1 VRETSWKILQGLL
14 GAGMQAAR
22 SGQSS
27 VSRLQAAAR
36 TDVAKPD
43 TQLRPVHAARKTS
56 SSGNGKQEKKERRA
70 APRDALQEP
79 APSVV
84 ALDPL
89 GTAQAA
95 VPALPTVPPLADNLV
110 PAAVADI
117 FRSVSSGSAI
127 SSVAPSQGANE
138 VESPLG
144 FSEQEELM
152 MDAILGM

>member
-1 VRETSWKILQGLL
+1 
-14 GAGMQAAR
+14 MQAAS

-36 TDVAKPD
+36 TDVAEPD
-43 TQLRPVHAARKTS
+43 TQ
-56 SSGNGKQEKKERRA
+56 ERRA
-70 APRDALQEP
+70 APRVALQEP

-84 ALDPL
+84 DLDPL

-110 PAAVADI
+110 PVAVADI

>member
-1 VRETSWKILQGLL
+1 MRETSWKILQGLL
-14 GAGMQAAR
+14 GAGMQAAS

-36 TDVAKPD
+36 TDVAEPD
-43 TQLRPVHAARKTS
+43 TQ
-56 SSGNGKQEKKERRA
+56 ERRA
-70 APRDALQEP
+70 APRVALQEP

-84 ALDPL
+84 DLDPL

-110 PAAVADI
+110 PVAVADI

-127 SSVAPSQGANE
+127 SSVVPSQGANE

>member
-1 VRETSWKILQGLL
+1 MRETSWKILQGLL
-14 GAGMQAAR
+14 GAGMQAAS

-36 TDVAKPD
+36 TDVAEPD
-43 TQLRPVHAARKTS
+43 TQ
-56 SSGNGKQEKKERRA
+56 ERRA
-70 APRDALQEP
+70 APRVALQEP

-84 ALDPL
+84 DLDPL

-127 SSVAPSQGANE
+127 SSVVPSQGANE

>member
-1 VRETSWKILQGLL
+1 MRETSWKILQGLL
-14 GAGMQAAR
+14 GAGMQAAS

-27 VSRLQAAAR
+27 ASRLQVAAR
-36 TDVAKPD
+36 TDVAEPD
-43 TQLRPVHAARKTS
+43 TQ
-56 SSGNGKQEKKERRA
+56 ERRA
-70 APRDALQEP
+70 APRVALQEP

-95 VPALPTVPPLADNLV
+95 VPALSTVPPLADNLV
-110 PAAVADI
+110 PAVADI

>member
-14 GAGMQAAR
+14 GAGMQAAS

-27 VSRLQAAAR
+27 VSSALDAGGAAR
-36 TDVAKPD
+36 TDVAEPD
-43 TQLRPVHAARKTS
+43 TQ
-56 SSGNGKQEKKERRA
+56 ERRA
-70 APRDALQEP
+70 APRVALQEP

-84 ALDPL
+84 DLDPL

-110 PAAVADI
+110 PVAVADI

-127 SSVAPSQGANE
+127 SSVVPSQGANE

>member
-1 VRETSWKILQGLL
+1 MRETSWKILQGLL
-14 GAGMQAAR
+14 GAGMQAAS

-27 VSRLQAAAR
+27 ASRLQVAAR
-36 TDVAKPD
+36 TDVAEPD
-43 TQLRPVHAARKTS
+43 TQ
-56 SSGNGKQEKKERRA
+56 ERRA
-70 APRDALQEP
+70 APRAALQEP

-110 PAAVADI
+110 PVAVADI

-127 SSVAPSQGANE
+127 SSVVPSQGANE

>member
-14 GAGMQAAR
+14 GAGMQAAS

-36 TDVAKPD
+36 TDVAEPD
-43 TQLRPVHAARKTS
+43 TQ
-56 SSGNGKQEKKERRA
+56 ERRA
-70 APRDALQEP
+70 APRVALQEP

-84 ALDPL
+84 DLDPL

>member
-1 VRETSWKILQGLL
+1 MRETSWKILQGLL
-14 GAGMQAAR
+14 GAGMQAAS

-27 VSRLQAAAR
+27 ASRLQVAAR
-36 TDVAKPD
+36 TDVAEPD
-43 TQLRPVHAARKTS
+43 TQ
-56 SSGNGKQEKKERRA
+56 ERRA
-70 APRDALQEP
+70 APRAALQEP

-95 VPALPTVPPLADNLV
+95 VPALLTVPPLADNLV